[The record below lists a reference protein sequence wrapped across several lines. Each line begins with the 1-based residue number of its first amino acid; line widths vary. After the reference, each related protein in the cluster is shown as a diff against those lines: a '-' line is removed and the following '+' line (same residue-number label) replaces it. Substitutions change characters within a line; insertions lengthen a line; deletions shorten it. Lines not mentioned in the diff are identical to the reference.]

1 MNDSKMTLHQKYIK
15 VKETAKKLE
24 NKALRKEYA
33 MKYSIRNAS
42 PRPPSR
48 AKKSQ
53 RRNAEWNQSMKLTSG
68 KKGLGDSFNDRSLL
82 TPQKRAFGGGLGT
95 DTKSR
100 DALDLTELAADETEE
115 VNTMLV
121 DAIKAKLA
129 ILDSIDKE

>member
-1 MNDSKMTLHQKYIK
+1 MK

-42 PRPPSR
+42 PRPLGLPRSN
-48 AKKSQ
+48 KSGS
-53 RRNAEWNQSMKLTSG
+53 RNAQWNQSMKLTG
-68 KKGLGDSFNDRSLL
+68 KKSLGDSLIGDKSLL
-82 TPQKRAFGGGLGT
+82 TPQKRAFGAGLGT